1 MEQFHRFTTF
11 NSIDR
16 RCECCH
22 YFLINDYNNFKYIEI
37 TFKFKHRVT
46 FDSFNRMYTVIYDT
60 FNGEYTREEGEGKTK
75 LRDRARTHS
84 SNTIPQIEGQLR
96 VCGNSQFQIFAL
108 HQMCSQNRNL
118 RLWNKVSAKILNNTT
133 QIIMRTLGS
142 QINEK
147 PIYNYL

>member
-22 YFLINDYNNFKYIEI
+22 YFLINDCNNFKYIEI

-60 FNGEYTREEGEGKTK
+60 FNGEYTREEGEEKTK

-96 VCGNSQFQIFAL
+96 VCGNNQFQIFAL
-108 HQMCSQNRNL
+108 HQMCSQ
-118 RLWNKVSAKILNNTT
+118 K
-133 QIIMRTLGS
+133 
-142 QINEK
+142 
-147 PIYNYL
+147 

>member
-1 MEQFHRFTTF
+1 
-11 NSIDR
+11 
-16 RCECCH
+16 
-22 YFLINDYNNFKYIEI
+22 
-37 TFKFKHRVT
+37 
-46 FDSFNRMYTVIYDT
+46 MYTVIYDT
-60 FNGEYTREEGEGKTK
+60 FNGEYTREEGEEKTK

-96 VCGNSQFQIFAL
+96 VCGNNQFQIFAL

-118 RLWNKVSAKILNNTT
+118 RLWNKVWAKILNNTT